1 MRTWLFVPGHD
12 ARKVQKALESTADAV
27 IIDWEDA
34 VPWERKAEA
43 RAVTCAVLGQVA
55 PRLRCVV
62 RVNSTHDP
70 HFEDDVAALG
80 ELPIQAVM
88 LPKVADSAE
97 VISLA
102 RDVEQPI
109 IPMVESALGIER
121 AFAIAQAH
129 AHIER
134 LAFGALDFM
143 ADLGAT
149 WSLDNA
155 AIQYARARIVVASRA
170 AGLAGAIDGVY
181 PQLGDDDGLRQDALA
196 ARALGF
202 VGKTLLH
209 PAQIPIAREVFG
221 PTADERARAAAII
234 EAFREGNARGEA
246 AIRMGNVFI
255 DPPVV
260 RWAEQVLAMGK
271 SEATNA

>member
-12 ARKVQKALESTADAV
+12 ARKVQKALHSTADAV

-34 VPWERKAEA
+34 VPFERKAEA
-43 RAVTCAVLGQVA
+43 RAVTGSVLGQA
-55 PRLRCVV
+55 AARMRCVV
-62 RVNSTHDP
+62 RVNGTHDP
-70 HFEDDVAALG
+70 HFRDDVAALG

-88 LPKVADSAE
+88 LPKVADPAE
-97 VISLA
+97 VINLA

-109 IPMVESALGIER
+109 IPLIESALGIER

-134 LAFGALDFM
+134 LAFGALDFV
-143 ADLGAT
+143 ADVGAT

-155 AIQYARARIVVASRA
+155 AIQYARARIAIAGRA
-170 AGLAGAIDGVY
+170 AGLAGAIDSVY

-196 ARALGF
+196 ARAVGF
-202 VGKTLLH
+202 VGKTLIH
-209 PAQIPIAREVFG
+209 PAQIAIAREVFG
-221 PTADERARAAAII
+221 PTPDERARAAAIMQ
-234 EAFREGNARGEA
+234 AFREGSARGEA

-260 RWAEQVLAMGK
+260 RWAEQVLAMD
-271 SEATNA
+271 EADATDA